1 LGNLRGFMSL
11 ESELV
16 TWLEQNLPT
25 DPRLRIVLGDDAAVI
40 AATTADSVVTTDML
54 TDGVDFLVEQV
65 DPQLVG
71 RKALAA
77 NLSDLAAMAAEPVAA
92 FVSLVLPKRG
102 TNRLSA
108 LELAIQLYLGM
119 TPLAAK
125 HGITIAGG
133 DTNTWD
139 GPLAIS
145 VTAIGHTTARGPLTR
160 SGAKVGDQIL
170 VTGTLGGSILGK
182 HLEFEPRVAE
192 ALLLNERFDLHAGMD
207 ISDGLAIDAARLAKA
222 SAIGIVLDFDS
233 IPISDAA
240 RHVCQLDGGDPAECA
255 LSDGEDFELLLAMP
269 PEAAR
274 EILTAQPLAIPIT
287 RVGEVIVEPGLWQ
300 VSSEGYRTPLV
311 ARGFEHQADA

>member
-1 LGNLRGFMSL
+1 MSL

-16 TWLEQNLPT
+16 GWLERNLPS
-25 DPRLRIVLGDDAAVI
+25 DPRLKIALGDDAAVI
-40 AATTADSVVTTDML
+40 ASTAADSVVTTDML
-54 TDGVDFLVEQV
+54 TDGVDFLLEQV

-71 RKALAA
+71 RKALGV

-102 TNRLSA
+102 TSKLSA

-119 TPLAAK
+119 APLAAK

-145 VTAIGHTTARGPLTR
+145 VTAVGHTTPRGPLTR
-160 SGAKVGDQIL
+160 SGAKVGDQLL

-192 ALLLNERFDLHAGMD
+192 SLLLNERYPLHAGMD

-222 SAIGIVLDFDS
+222 SGVGIALSLDA

-240 RHVCQLDGGDPAECA
+240 RHICQLDGGDPVECA
-255 LSDGEDFELLLAMP
+255 LGDGEDFELLLAVP
-269 PEAAR
+269 RETAG
-274 EILTAQPLAIPIT
+274 EILTARPLSIPIT
-287 RVGEVIVEPGLWQ
+287 HVGNVIAEPGLWQ
-300 VSSEGYRTPLV
+300 VSSDGHRQRLTP
-311 ARGFEHQADA
+311 RGFEHQANL